1 MTRGFVEITMPSR
14 QVDKGR
20 GNDSAQTNSSLN
32 ESHKIGLDGPYKEA
46 RPRWRRLLAS
56 RICWIISVIA
66 MLLLGLVL
74 GLSIGLTRSKSIPP
88 SNEPSAHQPNLP
100 QPGQLLGAVIDLGY
114 TKYQGD
120 TYPGGISQ
128 WLGVRYAQP
137 PVGKLRFAAPQKITG
152 DGTLQMA
159 TQVCHK
165 CPSLMLCLANVGIA
179 GSQLHRHA
187 CKRWQ

>member
-1 MTRGFVEITMPSR
+1 MALR
-14 QVDKGR
+14 QGDKAR
-20 GNDSAQTNSSLN
+20 GNDSAQTNSSLD
-32 ESHKIGLDGPYKEA
+32 ESHKNGMDGPYKDA

-74 GLSIGLTRSKSIPP
+74 GLSIGLTRSKSHHP
-88 SNEPSAHQPNLP
+88 SNEPGAPNLP

-128 WLGVRYAQP
+128 WLGIRYAQP
-137 PVGKLRFAAPQKITG
+137 PVGELRFAAPQNITG
-152 DGTLQMA
+152 NGTLQMA

-165 CPSLMLCLANVGIA
+165 CPSLMLCLANV
-179 GSQLHRHA
+179 
-187 CKRWQ
+187 